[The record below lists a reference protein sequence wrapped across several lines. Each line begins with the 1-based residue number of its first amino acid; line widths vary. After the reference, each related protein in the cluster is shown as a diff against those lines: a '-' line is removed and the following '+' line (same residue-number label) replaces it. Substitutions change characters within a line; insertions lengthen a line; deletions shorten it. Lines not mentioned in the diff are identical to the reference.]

1 MVRAKNLPRI
11 RWGHNRLFMNGQPAF
26 SRERFSESAPRSRA
40 SSSTQSSSTP
50 SSRGRRQ
57 PIEDVRANAGILS
70 HAMHRVQADGR
81 GRAIDDAAW
90 MPFDRR
96 FRKVPRGGDS
106 ALSRERSNLHGKQKF
121 GKTSTVDSINPIG
134 ISRRGSARA
143 NTHREHQ
150 NTPYDDDFH
159 DARRIERARLERGV
173 VYAP

>member
-1 MVRAKNLPRI
+1 
-11 RWGHNRLFMNGQPAF
+11 
-26 SRERFSESAPRSRA
+26 
-40 SSSTQSSSTP
+40 
-50 SSRGRRQ
+50 
-57 PIEDVRANAGILS
+57 
-70 HAMHRVQADGR
+70 MHRVQADGR

-106 ALSRERSNLHGKQKF
+106 ALSRERSNLHGKKKF